1 MRSFLIPTHFR
12 VFVAGIVLA
21 LIGFLSSTA
30 GNQAFAQFGGGGG
43 FNASQVGGVAIDAQ
57 GAIADLR
64 PQVRQEIANKRD
76 QLAREVPAG
85 MQEGVRLRKISL
97 RALQEAI
104 SQAQSTGDR
113 QTLSPQIR
121 YLGGIQRI
129 QYVFVY
135 PEKNDIVLAG
145 PGEAWRIDEL
155 GQVVGATTGRP
166 VILLQDFLVALRAAF
181 APEVEPIT
189 CSIDPTREG
198 IRNLRT
204 LMASFG
210 RLNGP
215 AQVQQVVARKQ
226 DIEESL
232 GLQRVTVSGVDPAS
246 RFAWTLVVADYR
258 MKCLGMGL
266 EPAPIAGMPSYLEM
280 LKSHSKDFMPRWWM
294 ETDYETLLTDAEGLA
309 WELRGQGVQ
318 VLAEDER
325 ISADGK
331 RTRTGKVNKVAR
343 KWAETMTEK
352 YDELSVVDPIFGQ
365 LRNCMDMAVVGALL
379 QSKNLPRKAGLNM
392 DGLLDAESLATPA
405 GTVPQS
411 TPSIV
416 SFLKRPRSLV
426 ITASGGIWINPYQ
439 VIEHQEI
446 SKQLASERS
455 RAITKGRQE
464 VVTGNWCWD

>member
-1 MRSFLIPTHFR
+1 MAGYLRLLFR
-12 VFVAGIVLA
+12 GVL
-21 LIGFLSSTA
+21 LTMVGFLFLA
-30 GNQAFAQFGGGGG
+30 GSEKAFAQGFGGG
-43 FNASQVGGVAIDAQ
+43 FNASQVGGVAIDAK

-64 PQVRQEIANKRD
+64 PQVRQEVANKRD
-76 QLAREVPAG
+76 RLAGEVPAG

-104 SQAQSTGDR
+104 SEAQSNGDG
-113 QTLSPQIR
+113 QMLPPQIR

-155 GQVVGATTGRP
+155 GQAVGATSGRP

-181 APEVEPIT
+181 SPELAPIT

-198 IRNLRT
+198 IQNLRT

-232 GLQRVTVSGVDPAS
+232 GPQTVSVTGVDPTS

-294 ETDYETLLTDAEGLA
+294 ETDYEALLTDGEGLA
-309 WELRGQGVQ
+309 WELRGQGVK

-379 QSKNLPRKAGLNM
+379 QRKNLSQKAGLNL
-392 DGLLDAESLATPA
+392 DRLLDAESLSTPS
-405 GTVPQS
+405 GTVPRS

-416 SFLKRPRSLV
+416 SFLQRPRSLV
-426 ITASGGIWINPYQ
+426 ITASGGVWINPYQ
-439 VIEHQEI
+439 VIEHQEMGD
-446 SKQLASERS
+446 QLATERS
-455 RAITKGRQE
+455 SAITKPRQE
-464 VVTGNWCWD
+464 VLSGNWCWD

>member
-1 MRSFLIPTHFR
+1 MICFKQRRPSKLTGYFC
-12 VFVAGIVLA
+12 VLA
-21 LIGFLSSTA
+21 LVGFLFSTA
-30 GNQAFAQFGGGGG
+30 GNKAMAQFGGGFG
-43 FNASQVGGVAIDAQ
+43 NQVGGVAIDAQ
-57 GAIADLR
+57 GAMTDLR
-64 PQVRQEIANKRD
+64 QQVRQEVANKRD
-76 QLAREVPAG
+76 QLAREVPPG
-85 MQEGVRLRKISL
+85 MREGVELRKISL
-97 RALQEAI
+97 QALQEAI
-104 SQAQSTGDR
+104 SQARLAGDSK
-113 QTLSPQIR
+113 TLPPEMR

-129 QYVFVY
+129 QYIFVY
-135 PEKNDIVLAG
+135 PEKKDIVLAG

-181 APEVEPIT
+181 APEVGPIT

-232 GLQRVTVSGVDPAS
+232 GPQTVTVSGVDPTS

-309 WELRGQGVQ
+309 WELRGQGVK
-318 VLAEDER
+318 VLAEDELV
-325 ISADGK
+325 SDDGQRK
-331 RTRTGKVNKVAR
+331 RTGRVNKVAR

-379 QSKNLPRKAGLNM
+379 KSENLPHKAGLNL
-392 DGLLDAESLATPA
+392 DYLLDAESLATPA

-426 ITASGGIWINPYQ
+426 ITASGGVLINPYQ
-439 VIEHQEI
+439 VIEHPEM
-446 SKQLASERS
+446 SDQLASEWS
-455 RAITKGRQE
+455 SAITKRRQD
-464 VVTGNWCWD
+464 VVPGNWCWD

>member
-1 MRSFLIPTHFR
+1 MAGCLRLLLPGVFLAM
-12 VFVAGIVLA
+12 VGL
-21 LIGFLSSTA
+21 LSSTA
-30 GNQAFAQFGGGGG
+30 GNQAFAQFGGGG

-76 QLAREVPAG
+76 RLAREVPAG

-104 SQAQSTGDR
+104 SHAQTAGEG

-145 PGEAWRIDEL
+145 PGEAWRIDDL

-181 APEVEPIT
+181 APEVAPIT

-198 IRNLRT
+198 IKNLRT

-215 AQVQQVVARKQ
+215 AQVEQVVARKQ

-232 GLQRVTVSGVDPAS
+232 GPQRVSVSGVDPAS

-266 EPAPIAGMPSYLEM
+266 EPAPIVGMPSYLKM

-294 ETDYETLLTDAEGLA
+294 ETDYEALLTDAAGLA
-309 WELRGQGVQ
+309 WELRGQGVK

-379 QSKNLPRKAGLNM
+379 QSENLPQKAGLSM
-392 DGLLDAESLATPA
+392 DGLLDTESLATPA

-426 ITASGGIWINPYQ
+426 ITASGGVWINPYE

-446 SKQLASERS
+446 SKQLATERS
-455 RAITKGRQE
+455 SAITKLRQD
-464 VVTGNWCWD
+464 VVPGNWCWD